1 MSTTVAVLLLLPAAV
16 VVGLGVFLLLP
27 LRHPLPTESDYSH
40 RSTPWWHLYY
50 GKKYLRSIKRAAK
63 RSGLE
68 EHFRSQSFDFDGPA
82 LAEPRRIVIKAVGD
96 LMARRD
102 MQGDASRHLWDEIG
116 EYLFDADLKLGN
128 LEFAINPNWVIEKI
142 VRYSVPPSYAEMLLG
157 DPRFGRFDLLA
168 LANNHINDSLSQ
180 GIRSTCD
187 HLDALGLTHVGA
199 NRSAAEQDRFPI
211 LEVEGIKIA
220 VLAYTFS
227 TNDIPLEPGFEFGTN
242 LVRFNALK
250 DEDYD
255 PSLILRHIALAR
267 ERGADYIISSHHWGI
282 EHEYYPPKRLVE
294 RAHDLCDAGIDLIVG
309 HHPHGLNPVERYRAR
324 DGRDCLVFYSLG
336 SLNTYGL
343 ISTIH
348 KFSQI
353 AEVVLEAGMG
363 KDGATVVRP
372 RAIALTP
379 VYYSRNRIRGGFE
392 HRLLSLR
399 KGIDA
404 LRSGQTPE
412 HYSRK
417 DVRSIRYL
425 AGQYERYF
433 CPPGIEY
440 R

>member
-1 MSTTVAVLLLLPAAV
+1 M
-16 VVGLGVFLLLP
+16 VVGLGLFLVIP

-40 RSTPWWHLYY
+40 KSVPWWHLYY
-50 GKKYLRSIKRAAK
+50 GKKYLRSIKGAERG
-63 RSGLE
+63 SGLE
-68 EHFRSQSFDFDGPA
+68 QHFRNQSFEFGG
-82 LAEPRRIVIKAVGD
+82 EPLQGSRKIVIKAGGD

-102 MQGDASRHLWDEIG
+102 MLGEASRHLWDEIG
-116 EYLFDADLKLGN
+116 EYLFDADLTIGN
-128 LEFAINPNWVIEKI
+128 LEFAINPDWVIEKI
-142 VRYSVPPSYAEMLLG
+142 VRYSVPPSYAEMLFG
-157 DPRFGRFDLLA
+157 DERFGRFEVLA

-187 HLDALGLTHVGA
+187 HLDALGITHVGA
-199 NRSAAEQDRFPI
+199 SRSAEEQDDFPL
-211 LEVEGIKIA
+211 LEVAGVKIA

-227 TNDIPLEPGFEFGTN
+227 TNNLPLQPGFEFGTN

-255 PSLILRHIALAR
+255 PSLIHRHIALAR
-267 ERGADYIISSHHWGI
+267 ERGADYIVSSHHWGI
-282 EHEYYPPKRLVE
+282 EHEYYPSARLVQ
-294 RAHDLCDAGIDLIVG
+294 RAHDLFDAGIDLIIG
-309 HHPHGLNPVERYRAR
+309 HHPHGLNPVERYRAS
-324 DGRDCLVFYSLG
+324 DGRDCLAFYSLG

-353 AEVVLEAGMG
+353 AEVELEAGSAA
-363 KDGATVVRP
+363 DGSTVVRP
-372 RAIALTP
+372 ASIALTP
-379 VYYSRNRIRGGFE
+379 VYYSRNRVRGRWE

-399 KGIDA
+399 QGIDA
-404 LRSGQTPE
+404 LRSGRCPA

-417 DVRSIRYL
+417 DVRSMRYL
-425 AGQYERYF
+425 AAQYERYF

>member
-1 MSTTVAVLLLLPAAV
+1 M
-16 VVGLGVFLLLP
+16 
-27 LRHPLPTESDYSH
+27 
-40 RSTPWWHLYY
+40 
-50 GKKYLRSIKRAAK
+50 
-63 RSGLE
+63 
-68 EHFRSQSFDFDGPA
+68 
-82 LAEPRRIVIKAVGD
+82 
-96 LMARRD
+96 
-102 MQGDASRHLWDEIG
+102 
-116 EYLFDADLKLGN
+116 
-128 LEFAINPNWVIEKI
+128 
-142 VRYSVPPSYAEMLLG
+142 RYSVPPSYAEMLLG
-157 DPRFGRFDLLA
+157 DPRHGRFDVLA

-180 GIRSTCD
+180 GITSTCD
-187 HLDALGLTHVGA
+187 HLDSVGIAHVGA
-199 NRSAAEQDRFPI
+199 NRSAAEQDEFPI
-211 LEVEGIKIA
+211 LEANGVKIA

-227 TNDIPLEPGFEFGTN
+227 TNNIPLEAGFEFGTN
-242 LVRFNALK
+242 LVRFNALN

-282 EHEYYPPKRLVE
+282 EHEYYPPRRIVD
-294 RAHDLCDAGIDLIVG
+294 RAHALLDAGIDLIVG
-309 HHPHGLNPVERYRAR
+309 HHPHGLNPVERYRAS

-343 ISTIH
+343 ISVIH

-353 AEVVLEAGMG
+353 AEIVLKAGRNTDG
-363 KDGATVVRP
+363 KTVVRP
-372 RAIALTP
+372 RRIALTP
-379 VYYSRNRIRGGFE
+379 VYYSRNRVKGGWS

-399 KGIDA
+399 QGIDA
-404 LRSGQTPE
+404 LRSGRVPE